1 MWLFFTLL
9 RPALNYKGQVYVMTL
24 VHLLMVMPQV
34 FVTVTLFRDGEVTR
48 MGPNPGHW
56 PIEKT

>member
-1 MWLFFTLL
+1 
-9 RPALNYKGQVYVMTL
+9 MTL

>member
-24 VHLLMVMPQV
+24 VHPINGHAPGIC
-34 FVTVTLFRDGEVTR
+34 DGDLIQ
-48 MGPNPGHW
+48 GW
-56 PIEKT
+56 